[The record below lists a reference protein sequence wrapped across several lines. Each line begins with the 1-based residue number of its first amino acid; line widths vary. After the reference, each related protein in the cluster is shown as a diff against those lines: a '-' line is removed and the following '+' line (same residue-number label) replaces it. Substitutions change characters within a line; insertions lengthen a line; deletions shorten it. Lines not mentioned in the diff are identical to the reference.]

1 MNEALKYQRLSEI
14 AGDLQKHIE
23 MLESG
28 QLATSQV
35 ELMADQ
41 ARELYERLIVL
52 RFRAYDKDVKN
63 QPQAQVEEVAA
74 PVATAPVFVVEEKTV
89 APIQEEVNTPAS
101 EEPIEEIHFEISSPV
116 VEQTTE
122 ETEEEEEEESTPE
135 TSSFS
140 FRVSEP
146 VVAPNQVNLIDA
158 IEEIESTNEVEAPK
172 VEPAQFT
179 SPLFQSESVNDRL
192 SKTVGAQE
200 TLAQKMEH
208 TPIPDLKKAITLNQR
223 FQFSKELFKGNN
235 QDYEVTID
243 RLNTT
248 NRDEAMRTLDT
259 LRSKYSWSTE
269 SAVAQDFT
277 ELVERRFL

>member
-28 QLATSQV
+28 QLSTSQV

-63 QPQAQVEEVAA
+63 Q
-74 PVATAPVFVVEEKTV
+74 
-89 APIQEEVNTPAS
+89 TPAS
-101 EEPIEEIHFEISSPV
+101 VQAEAAPLAVTPVFEIEEPAAEPIQAEAAAPSTEEVIEEIHFEISAPV
-116 VEQTTE
+116 VEETTE
-122 ETEEEEEEESTPE
+122 EIEEEEEETTPE
-135 TSSFS
+135 ETSFS

-146 VVAPNQVNLIDA
+146 IVAPNQVNLIDA
-158 IEEIESTNEVEAPK
+158 IEEIESTQEVEAPK

-179 SPLFQSESVNDRL
+179 SPLFKSESVNDRL

-208 TPIPDLKKAITLNQR
+208 TPISDLKKAITLNQR

-248 NRDEAMRTLDT
+248 NRDEAMRTLET
-259 LRSKYSWSTE
+259 LRSKYSWNNE

>member
-28 QLATSQV
+28 QLSTPQV

-63 QPQAQVEEVAA
+63 QPQANAQTEATPVASTPVFEIEETLVEHIQAEA
-74 PVATAPVFVVEEKTV
+74 PVAEE
-89 APIQEEVNTPAS
+89 A
-101 EEPIEEIHFEISSPV
+101 IEEIHFEISTPA
-116 VEQTTE
+116 VEATTE
-122 ETEEEEEEESTPE
+122 EIEEEEEESTPE
-135 TSSFS
+135 ETSFS

-146 VVAPNQVNLIDA
+146 IVAPNQVNLIDA
-158 IEEIESTNEVEAPK
+158 IEEIESTQEVEAPK

-179 SPLFQSESVNDRL
+179 SPLFKSESVNDRL

-208 TPIPDLKKAITLNQR
+208 TPISDLKKAITLNQR

-259 LRSKYSWSTE
+259 LRSKYSWNNE